1 LKFDYEKAYRLMYLI
16 RCTEEGIIERYQK
29 FEKMRCPT
37 HLSIGQEAAAVG
49 TMMALGPDDHIYSTH
64 RSHAHYLA
72 KGGDLDA
79 MIAEL
84 HGKATGCTGG
94 WGGSMHLVDEAVG
107 MMGAMPVVGDYIS
120 MAIGSAIAFKL
131 DGTGRVAVAFFGDS
145 AVETGQFW
153 EAANYASLHRLPIM
167 FICENNLYATATHIS
182 ERQPPG
188 PIFERV
194 KGFMWSQQVDDE
206 DIAAVWE
213 AAKQCRDEQPGFLEV
228 GTYRY
233 REHVGP
239 NFDWDLGY
247 RSEAEVLEHMDR
259 DPLAAVRSKVS
270 KKKAVSIEE
279 ESKRMVIAAFD
290 AADIAPWP
298 EAIFR

>member
-1 LKFDYEKAYRLMYLI
+1 MHLI
-16 RCTEEGIIERYQK
+16 RRTEEEIVERYHRDQ
-29 FEKMRCPT
+29 KMRCPT
-37 HLSIGQEAAAVG
+37 HLSIGQESAAVG
-49 TMMALGPDDHIYSTH
+49 VMMALDSQDHIYSTH

-72 KGGDLDA
+72 KGGDLNG

-94 WGGSMHLVDEAVG
+94 WGGSMHLVDETVG

-153 EAANYASLHRLPIM
+153 EAANYAALHRLPIM
-167 FICENNLYATATHIS
+167 FVCENNFYATSTHIS
-182 ERQPPG
+182 QRQPPG

-194 KGFMWSQQVDDE
+194 KGFMWSQQVNDE
-206 DIAAVWE
+206 DIVATWA
-213 AAKQCRDEQPGFLEV
+213 AAKQCRDEHPGFLEIV
-228 GTYRY
+228 TYRY

-239 NFDWDLGY
+239 NYDWDLGY
-247 RSEAEVLEHMDR
+247 RSEAEVVEHMAR
-259 DPLAAVRSKVS
+259 DPLLGIRSKLS
-270 KKKAVSIEE
+270 EEKAAKIEE
-279 ESKRMVIAAFD
+279 ESNRKVIAAFD

-298 EAIFR
+298 NVNFN